1 MNWKIRNTWN
11 KHDFQ
16 WLPDINII
24 FAVHTGRWWSFESSH
39 LLNVYRK
46 HIFFPLWWCK
56 QQGLKFI
63 VSLRVLWMKTP
74 LRTPV
79 CSSFSQTHFAA
90 LVIHIT
96 PFWIGWK
103 YEAYLVASQLD
114 NGLQE
119 TGQIASWFIT
129 FLPAVSGRDQAV
141 SASIFNFK
149 LIWFPNVREALH
161 RLRKVGFQVF
171 GKHAPTCREKHRH
184 AKCDWYLPFQK
195 ICCFQSPCIASTK
208 TNPRVKSLQ
217 SNGSW
222 KLASLVFTHTSA
234 EARGSVRNYVLRAAA
249 FPDLFTVMAV
259 MADVLKQSLG
269 PRWTQW
275 TWTNSGRKS
284 EDFPNFPS
292 WKEWKERRIFFK
304 VD

>member
-16 WLPDINII
+16 WLPDIKHNIC
-24 FAVHTGRWWSFESSH
+24 SSH
-39 LLNVYRK
+39 RSVMKLWVLAFVECVPETY
-46 HIFFPLWWCK
+46 IFPLWWCK

-129 FLPAVSGRDQAV
+129 FLPALSGRDQAV

-149 LIWFPNVREALH
+149 LMVSKCSGGFTSTSQGGVSSVWQACSNLPRE
-161 RLRKVGFQVF
+161 
-171 GKHAPTCREKHRH
+171 T
-184 AKCDWYLPFQK
+184 
-195 ICCFQSPCIASTK
+195 
-208 TNPRVKSLQ
+208 
-217 SNGSW
+217 
-222 KLASLVFTHTSA
+222 
-234 EARGSVRNYVLRAAA
+234 
-249 FPDLFTVMAV
+249 
-259 MADVLKQSLG
+259 
-269 PRWTQW
+269 
-275 TWTNSGRKS
+275 
-284 EDFPNFPS
+284 
-292 WKEWKERRIFFK
+292 
-304 VD
+304 

>member
-24 FAVHTGRWWSFESSH
+24 FAVHTGRWWNFESSH
-39 LLNVYRK
+39 LLNVCRK

-129 FLPAVSGRDQAV
+129 FLPALSGRDQAV

-149 LIWFPNVREALH
+149 LMVSKCSGGFTSTSQGGVSSVWQACSNLPRE
-161 RLRKVGFQVF
+161 
-171 GKHAPTCREKHRH
+171 T
-184 AKCDWYLPFQK
+184 
-195 ICCFQSPCIASTK
+195 
-208 TNPRVKSLQ
+208 
-217 SNGSW
+217 
-222 KLASLVFTHTSA
+222 
-234 EARGSVRNYVLRAAA
+234 
-249 FPDLFTVMAV
+249 
-259 MADVLKQSLG
+259 
-269 PRWTQW
+269 
-275 TWTNSGRKS
+275 
-284 EDFPNFPS
+284 
-292 WKEWKERRIFFK
+292 
-304 VD
+304 